1 MTLPVDRQSAWLLHS
16 RPFRDTSVLLDF
28 LTPEHGRVS
37 AIARGARGP
46 RSKHKAILQ
55 PFQPLTISLY
65 GRTELLNL
73 RDVEAAGPGTLLTGE
88 RLFAALYVNELMTRL
103 LRGHEGEATLFSL
116 YSAVLA
122 GLGGD
127 AELEPLLRDYELRV
141 LDALG
146 FGLQFSHEA
155 ETGEVLAAD
164 AWYYLHQDTGFVR
177 QQRGAHEAQQDAA
190 QHLFPGHE
198 LHKIAARD
206 FSGSATRACA
216 KRLLRQVLQHHM
228 SERPLTSRELFM
240 EPGQSLS
247 HGPERL

>member
-1 MTLPVDRQSAWLLHS
+1 MSTPVDKQSAWLLHS
-16 RPFRDTSVLLDF
+16 RPFRDTSMLLDF
-28 LTPEHGRVS
+28 LTPDHGRVS

-55 PFQPLTISLY
+55 PFQPLTITLH

-73 RDVEAAGPGTLLTGE
+73 RDVEAAGPGVLLTGE

-103 LRGHEGEATLFSL
+103 LRGHEGEATLFGL
-116 YSAVLA
+116 YSTVVA
-122 GLGGD
+122 GL
-127 AELEPLLRDYELRV
+127 ASAMELEPLLRDFELRV

-177 QQRGAHEAQQDAA
+177 QRSVQEAQQDSA
-190 QHLFPGHE
+190 QHLYPGHE
-198 LHKIAARD
+198 LHKIAVRD
-206 FSGSATRACA
+206 FSAGTTRTCA

-240 EPGQSLS
+240 EPG
-247 HGPERL
+247 

>member
-1 MTLPVDRQSAWLLHS
+1 MSRPVEKQSAWLLHS

-28 LTPEHGRVS
+28 LTPDFGRVG

-46 RSKHKAILQ
+46 RSKHKALLQ

-73 RDVEAAGPGTLLTGE
+73 RDVEAAGPGVVLAGE
-88 RLFAALYVNELMTRL
+88 RLFSALYVNELMTRL

-122 GLGGD
+122 GLGTGM
-127 AELEPLLRDYELRV
+127 ELEPLLRDFELRV

-177 QQRGAHEAQQDAA
+177 QQQGGGAHAAQQD
-190 QHLFPGHE
+190 LYPGHE
-198 LHKIAARD
+198 LHKIAVRE
-206 FSGSATRACA
+206 FSAGSTRACA

-240 EPGQSLS
+240 EPG
-247 HGPERL
+247 

>member
-1 MTLPVDRQSAWLLHS
+1 MSRPVEKQSAWLLHS
-16 RPFRDTSVLLDF
+16 RPFRDTSLLLDF
-28 LTPEHGRVS
+28 LTPEFGRVS

-46 RSKHKAILQ
+46 RSKQKALLQ

-73 RDVEAAGPGTLLTGE
+73 REVEAAGPGVVLSGE
-88 RLFAALYVNELMTRL
+88 RLFSALYVNELMTRL

-122 GLGGD
+122 GLGAD
-127 AELEPLLRDYELRV
+127 VELEPLLRDFELRV

-155 ETGEVLAAD
+155 ETGELLAAD

-177 QQRGAHEAQQDAA
+177 QQQKLAHAAQQD
-190 QHLFPGHE
+190 LYPGHE
-198 LHKIAARD
+198 LHKIAVRD
-206 FSGSATRACA
+206 FGASSTRACA
-216 KRLLRQVLQHHM
+216 KRLLRQVLQHHI

-240 EPGQSLS
+240 EPG
-247 HGPERL
+247 

>member
-1 MTLPVDRQSAWLLHS
+1 MTRPIDKQAAWLLHS

-28 LTPEHGRVS
+28 LTPELGRVS

-46 RSKHKAILQ
+46 RSRHKALLQ
-55 PFQPLTISLY
+55 PFQPLLISLY

-73 RDVEAAGPGTLLTGE
+73 RDVEATGPGVVLAGE
-88 RLFAALYVNELMTRL
+88 RLFSALYVNELMTRL

-116 YSAVLA
+116 YSTVLA
-122 GLGGD
+122 GLGAGAD
-127 AELEPLLRDYELRV
+127 LEPLLRDFELRV

-155 ETGEVLAAD
+155 ESGEALAAD
-164 AWYYLHQDTGFVR
+164 AWYYLHQDSGFVR
-177 QQRGAHEAQQDAA
+177 HTNASEAQRDSTQ
-190 QHLFPGHE
+190 QLYQGHE
-198 LHKIAARD
+198 LHRIAARD
-206 FSGSATRACA
+206 FSASSTRACA

-240 EPGQSLS
+240 EPG
-247 HGPERL
+247 

>member
-1 MTLPVDRQSAWLLHS
+1 MSRPVEKQSAWLLHS

-55 PFQPLTISLY
+55 PFQPLTISLF
-65 GRTELLNL
+65 GRSELQNL
-73 RDVEAAGPGTLLTGE
+73 RDVEAAGPAVLLTGE
-88 RLFAALYVNELMTRL
+88 RLFSALYVNELMTRL

-116 YSAVLA
+116 YGAVLA
-122 GLGGD
+122 GLASD
-127 AELEPLLRDYELRV
+127 AELEPLLRDFELRV

-177 QQRGAHEAQQDAA
+177 QRGVREAQQD
-190 QHLFPGHE
+190 LYPGHE
-198 LHKIAARD
+198 LHKIATRD
-206 FSGSATRACA
+206 FSASTTRTCA

-240 EPGQSLS
+240 EPG
-247 HGPERL
+247 

>member
-1 MTLPVDRQSAWLLHS
+1 MSHPIENQAAWLLHS

-28 LTPEHGRVS
+28 LTPQFGRVS

-46 RSKHKAILQ
+46 RSKHKALLQ

-73 RDVEAAGPGTLLTGE
+73 RDVEAAGPCTVLTGE
-88 RLFAALYVNELMTRL
+88 RLFSALYVNELMTRL
-103 LRGHEGEATLFSL
+103 LRGHEGEATLFGL

-122 GLGGD
+122 GLGAN
-127 AELEPLLRDYELRV
+127 AELEPLLRDFELRV

-146 FGLQFSHEA
+146 FGLQFSQEA

-177 QQRGAHEAQQDAA
+177 QQQKVAHDAQQDLYA
-190 QHLFPGHE
+190 GYE

-206 FSGSATRACA
+206 FSAGSTRACA

-240 EPGQSLS
+240 EPG
-247 HGPERL
+247 

>member
-1 MTLPVDRQSAWLLHS
+1 MSRPVEKQSAWLLHS

-28 LTPEHGRVS
+28 LTPEFGRVS

-55 PFQPLTISLY
+55 PFQPLTISLF
-65 GRTELLNL
+65 GRSELLNL
-73 RDVEAAGPGTLLTGE
+73 RDVEAAGPGVLLTGE
-88 RLFAALYVNELMTRL
+88 RLFSALYVNELMTRL
-103 LRGHEGEATLFSL
+103 LRGHEGEATLFGL
-116 YSAVLA
+116 YSTVLA
-122 GLGGD
+122 GLGSN
-127 AELEPLLRDYELRV
+127 AELEPLLRDFELRV

-155 ETGEVLAAD
+155 ETGEVLAPD

-177 QQRGAHEAQQDAA
+177 QRGAHEAQQDLYA
-190 QHLFPGHE
+190 GHE
-198 LHKIAARD
+198 LHRIAARD
-206 FSGSATRACA
+206 FAASSTRSCA

-240 EPGQSLS
+240 EPG
-247 HGPERL
+247 

>member
-1 MTLPVDRQSAWLLHS
+1 MSRPVEQQSAWLLHS

-28 LTPEHGRVS
+28 LTPEFGRVS

-46 RSKHKAILQ
+46 RSKHRAILQ
-55 PFQPLTISLY
+55 PFQPLTISLF
-65 GRTELLNL
+65 GRSELQNL
-73 RDVEAAGPGTLLTGE
+73 RDVEAAGPGVLLTGE
-88 RLFAALYVNELMTRL
+88 RLFSALYVNELMTRL
-103 LRGHEGEATLFSL
+103 LRGHEGETTLFGL

-122 GLGGD
+122 GLASS
-127 AELEPLLRDYELRV
+127 AELEPLLRDFELRV

-177 QQRGAHEAQQDAA
+177 QRSVHEAQQD
-190 QHLFPGHE
+190 LYPGHE
-198 LHKIAARD
+198 LHKIAVRD
-206 FSGSATRACA
+206 FSAGSTRSCA

-240 EPGQSLS
+240 QPG
-247 HGPERL
+247 

>member
-1 MTLPVDRQSAWLLHS
+1 MSRPIEKQVAWLLHS

-28 LTPEHGRVS
+28 LTPDFGRVG

-46 RSKHKAILQ
+46 RSKYKALLQ

-73 RDVEAAGPGTLLTGE
+73 REVEAAGPGMVLTGE
-88 RLFAALYVNELMTRL
+88 RLFSALYVNELMTRL
-103 LRGHEGEATLFSL
+103 LRGHEGEAMLFSL

-122 GLGGD
+122 GLSSGV
-127 AELEPLLRDYELRV
+127 ELEPLLRDFELRV

-177 QQRGAHEAQQDAA
+177 QQQKVAHAAQQDLY
-190 QHLFPGHE
+190 QGHE

-206 FSGSATRACA
+206 FSAGSTRLCA

-240 EPGQSLS
+240 EPG
-247 HGPERL
+247 

>member
-1 MTLPVDRQSAWLLHS
+1 MSRPIENQAAWLLHS

-28 LTPEHGRVS
+28 LTPEFGRVT

-46 RSKHKAILQ
+46 RSKHKALLQ
-55 PFQPLTISLY
+55 PFQPLTISLF

-73 RDVEAAGPGTLLTGE
+73 RDVEAAGPGTVLTGD
-88 RLFAALYVNELMTRL
+88 RLFSALYVNELMTRL

-122 GLGGD
+122 GLGTG
-127 AELEPLLRDYELRV
+127 AELEPLLRDFELRV

-155 ETGEVLAAD
+155 ETGDTLAAD

-177 QQRGAHEAQQDAA
+177 QQQGAQPAQQD
-190 QHLFPGHE
+190 LYPGHE
-198 LHKIAARD
+198 LHKIALRD
-206 FSGSATRACA
+206 FSAGTTRACA

-240 EPGQSLS
+240 EPG
-247 HGPERL
+247 